1 MKTGLDLRK
10 NSGGVVMSG
19 DIEIMRRFG
28 LYQYVEQS
36 ISNQNFECIAVCV
49 VKCDRARPEEKE
61 GG

>member
-1 MKTGLDLRK
+1 
-10 NSGGVVMSG
+10 MSG